1 MDIRNRLTRLHPNL
15 LNYAFMLTS
24 CRDAANDLL
33 SETKAAAAASGAN
46 VSVDDESFKGWAFD
60 LMRSIFEKRFSNM
73 ETASRRSNTSTASS
87 TDGAIYGITISRAG
101 DESLPEGTYS
111 VRDVTHILSI
121 LGAEYRRPAELYFS
135 GYGLTEI
142 ADELNISLGAL
153 EHRLSYCMT
162 WLRVNL
168 SLL

>member
-46 VSVDDESFKGWAFD
+46 VSADDESLKGWAFG
-60 LMRSIFEKRFSNM
+60 LMRSIFEKRYPHM
-73 ETASRRSNTSTASS
+73 ATASRSSKARAASPV
-87 TDGAIYGITISRAG
+87 DGAIYGITISRSG

-111 VRDVTHILSI
+111 VRDVTHIMSI
-121 LGAEYRRPAELYFS
+121 LGSEYRRPTELYFS

-142 ADELNISLGAL
+142 ADELNISLGVL

-168 SLL
+168 ALL